1 MDRWTSTARARTT
14 PDGLLE
20 VLTHPQRIRLWS
32 PVDFELDDLDTR
44 RLEAGSM
51 ARVTGKVAGV
61 RVSFQVE
68 VHHADA
74 TRLELSADGPI
85 GLDVRYD
92 LAEAG
97 KCAELTASVQVR
109 GGRGIAG
116 RVVAGGVVA
125 GAAASLL
132 SAGALDGAIGRI
144 AQVAEAA

>member
-1 MDRWTSTARARTT
+1 MDMWTSTALAKTT

-44 RLEAGSM
+44 RLVAGTTT
-51 ARVTGKVAGV
+51 RVTGKVAGV

-97 KCAELTASVQVR
+97 ACSELTASVQVR
-109 GGRGIAG
+109 SGQGIAG
-116 RVVAGGVVA
+116 RVVKS
-125 GAAASLL
+125 AAASLL
-132 SAGALDGAIGRI
+132 SAGALDGALGRI
-144 AQVAEAA
+144 TEVAEAA

>member
-1 MDRWTSTARARTT
+1 MPGADLPQSVRHRSQRAGWTRKHWRMDRWTSTARARTT
-14 PDGLLE
+14 PDGLLD

-61 RVSFQVE
+61 RVSFRVE

-85 GLDVRYD
+85 GIDVRYD

-97 KCAELTASVQVR
+97 KCAELIASV
-109 GGRGIAG
+109 
-116 RVVAGGVVA
+116 
-125 GAAASLL
+125 
-132 SAGALDGAIGRI
+132 
-144 AQVAEAA
+144 